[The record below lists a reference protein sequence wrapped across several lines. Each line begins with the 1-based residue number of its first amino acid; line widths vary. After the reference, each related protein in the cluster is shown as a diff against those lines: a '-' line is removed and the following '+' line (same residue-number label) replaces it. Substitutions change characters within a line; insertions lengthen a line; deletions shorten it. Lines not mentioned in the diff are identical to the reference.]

1 MNKLLKI
8 IVSLVQIGGGLFGLG
23 LIGRSF
29 LRDQLTQIAVTF
41 HVIFILVF
49 SFGII
54 AGLALIVKPRLG
66 LVLSAIFQAIQ
77 IPVVTGPSI
86 VYILFSGACFNLYK
100 HASGWGFKFL
110 FGSHYSLYFNSGQ
123 PWLVGINFFALAL
136 FVLLIMEIRF
146 FKSFEKSSE
155 SETGH
160 SHSAHRISQ
169 AQPHVENSGPLR
181 HIFH

>member
-23 LIGRSF
+23 LIGRCF
-29 LRDQLTQIAVTF
+29 LRDQPTQIEVTF

-54 AGLALIVKPRLG
+54 AGLTIIVKPRLG

-77 IPVVTGPSI
+77 IPVVTGPSV
-86 VYILFSGACFNLYK
+86 VYILFAGACFNIYK
-100 HASGWGFKFL
+100 YSGGWGFKFL

-123 PWLVGINFFALAL
+123 QWLVGINIFALTL
-136 FVLLIMEIRF
+136 FILLIMEIRF
-146 FKSFEKSSE
+146 LKSFEKIRKSQVGLSYP
-155 SETGH
+155 T
-160 SHSAHRISQ
+160 RRYSQ
-169 AQPHVENSGPLR
+169 AQPHLENSSPLR